1 MQYQCNMQEEPAIA
15 ISLTTPLEPVP
26 EPTENTTGES
36 KVNRPV
42 FPVYHFLVSAA
53 ILVFVVI
60 FWRTHHRDHRNWLA
74 LRLFVLCSVNR
85 WPLRMVKGTVVGTTD
100 TLREM
105 QRYEQLSSTGLTTGK
120 SSQEHRYMI
129 RLLLSLVRV
138 CAGDYMSVY
147 DYPVPTTPW
156 LNTAPGLF
164 IDDYT
169 STASS
174 TVSSLSRTL
183 IYDYEQNPDSG
194 NNVVALAAK
203 AGYSTWWISN
213 QGKLGEHDTRISVI
227 ASDAEHATFLKKGSF
242 ASRKTDDKLL
252 LQETERALADTSSPK
267 IIFLHMMGSHPNPCD
282 SLNS

>member
-1 MQYQCNMQEEPAIA
+1 
-15 ISLTTPLEPVP
+15 
-26 EPTENTTGES
+26 
-36 KVNRPV
+36 
-42 FPVYHFLVSAA
+42 
-53 ILVFVVI
+53 
-60 FWRTHHRDHRNWLA
+60 
-74 LRLFVLCSVNR
+74 
-85 WPLRMVKGTVVGTTD
+85 
-100 TLREM
+100 
-105 QRYEQLSSTGLTTGK
+105 
-120 SSQEHRYMI
+120 
-129 RLLLSLVRV
+129 
-138 CAGDYMSVY
+138 MSVY

-227 ASDAEHATFLKKGSF
+227 ASDAEHATFLKKGS
-242 ASRKTDDKLL
+242 SLPVKQMTNCCYRK
-252 LQETERALADTSSPK
+252 QNVRWR
-267 IIFLHMMGSHPNPCD
+267 IHP
-282 SLNS
+282 LRR

>member
-1 MQYQCNMQEEPAIA
+1 
-15 ISLTTPLEPVP
+15 
-26 EPTENTTGES
+26 
-36 KVNRPV
+36 
-42 FPVYHFLVSAA
+42 
-53 ILVFVVI
+53 
-60 FWRTHHRDHRNWLA
+60 
-74 LRLFVLCSVNR
+74 
-85 WPLRMVKGTVVGTTD
+85 
-100 TLREM
+100 
-105 QRYEQLSSTGLTTGK
+105 
-120 SSQEHRYMI
+120 
-129 RLLLSLVRV
+129 
-138 CAGDYMSVY
+138 MSVY

-227 ASDAEHATFLKKGSF
+227 ASDAEHATS
-242 ASRKTDDKLL
+242 SRKAASLPVKQMTNCCYRK
-252 LQETERALADTSSPK
+252 QNVRWR
-267 IIFLHMMGSHPNPCD
+267 IHP
-282 SLNS
+282 LRR

>member
-1 MQYQCNMQEEPAIA
+1 
-15 ISLTTPLEPVP
+15 
-26 EPTENTTGES
+26 
-36 KVNRPV
+36 
-42 FPVYHFLVSAA
+42 
-53 ILVFVVI
+53 
-60 FWRTHHRDHRNWLA
+60 
-74 LRLFVLCSVNR
+74 
-85 WPLRMVKGTVVGTTD
+85 
-100 TLREM
+100 
-105 QRYEQLSSTGLTTGK
+105 
-120 SSQEHRYMI
+120 
-129 RLLLSLVRV
+129 
-138 CAGDYMSVY
+138 MSVY

-194 NNVVALAAK
+194 NNVVAMAA
-203 AGYSTWWISN
+203 
-213 QGKLGEHDTRISVI
+213 KLGEHDTRISVI
-227 ASDAEHATFLKKGSF
+227 ASDAEHTVFLKKGSF
-242 ASRKTDDKLL
+242 ASRKTDDMLL

>member
-1 MQYQCNMQEEPAIA
+1 
-15 ISLTTPLEPVP
+15 
-26 EPTENTTGES
+26 
-36 KVNRPV
+36 
-42 FPVYHFLVSAA
+42 
-53 ILVFVVI
+53 
-60 FWRTHHRDHRNWLA
+60 
-74 LRLFVLCSVNR
+74 
-85 WPLRMVKGTVVGTTD
+85 
-100 TLREM
+100 
-105 QRYEQLSSTGLTTGK
+105 
-120 SSQEHRYMI
+120 
-129 RLLLSLVRV
+129 
-138 CAGDYMSVY
+138 MSVY

-227 ASDAEHATFLKKGSF
+227 DSDAEHATFLKKGSF